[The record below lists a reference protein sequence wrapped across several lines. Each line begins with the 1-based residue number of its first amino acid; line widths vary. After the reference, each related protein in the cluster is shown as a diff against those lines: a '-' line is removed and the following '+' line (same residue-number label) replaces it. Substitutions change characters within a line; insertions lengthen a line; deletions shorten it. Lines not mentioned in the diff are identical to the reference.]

1 MCVHNNNSEHR
12 YSSQT
17 PENMHVCTQQQ
28 QWTPLELSNPWK
40 HACVYTTTTVNT
52 ATALKP
58 LKTCMCVHN
67 NNSEHRYSSQ
77 TPENMHV
84 CTQQQQW
91 TPLQLSNP
99 WKHACV
105 HNNNSEHRYSSQTP
119 ENMHVCTQQQQW
131 TPLQLSNPWKHAC
144 VYTTTSVNTATALKP
159 WKHACVHNNNSE
171 HRYSSQTL
179 KTCMCTQQ
187 QQWAPLQLPNP
198 WKHACVYTTTSVNT
212 ATALKPW
219 KHACVHNN
227 NSEHRYSSQ
236 TPENMHVYT
245 TTSVNT
251 ATALKPL
258 KTCMCVHNNNSEHRY
273 SYQTPENMHV
283 CTQQQQWTPLQLSN
297 PWKHACVYTTTS
309 VNTATALKP
318 LKTCMC
324 VHNNNSEHRYS
335 SQTPENMHV
344 CTQQQQWTPL
354 QLSNPWKHA
363 CVYTTTTVSTATALK
378 PLKTCMC
385 VHNNNS
391 EHRYSSQTPENMH
404 VCTQQQQWTPLQLS
418 NPWKHACVYTT
429 TSVNTATALKPLKT
443 CMCVHNNNSEHRY
456 SSQTPENMHVYTTTS
471 VNTATALK
479 PLKTCMCVHNNNSEH
494 RYSYQT
500 PENMHVCTQQQQN
513 ALLFK
518 SSVDLKDISLSCI
531 CLLFI
536 YILIWSNIK
545 IKIE

>member
-1 MCVHNNNSEHR
+1 MHVCTQQQWTPLQLSNPWKHACVYTTTVNTATALKPLKTCMCVHNNNSEHR

-17 PENMHVCTQQQ
+17 PGNMHVCTQQQ
-28 QWTPLELSNPWK
+28 QWTPLQLSNPWK

-91 TPLQLSNP
+91 APLQLSNPWKHACVYTTTTVNTATALKPLKTCMCVHNNNREHRYSSQTPENMHVCTQQHQWTPLQLSNP

-105 HNNNSEHRYSSQTP
+105 YTTTTVNTATALKPLETCMCVHNNNSEHRYSSPTP

-144 VYTTTSVNTATALKP
+144 VYTTTT
-159 WKHACVHNNNSE
+159 
-171 HRYSSQTL
+171 
-179 KTCMCTQQ
+179 
-187 QQWAPLQLPNP
+187 
-198 WKHACVYTTTSVNT
+198 
-212 ATALKPW
+212 
-219 KHACVHNN
+219 
-227 NSEHRYSSQ
+227 
-236 TPENMHVYT
+236 
-245 TTSVNT
+245 
-251 ATALKPL
+251 
-258 KTCMCVHNNNSEHRY
+258 
-273 SYQTPENMHV
+273 
-283 CTQQQQWTPLQLSN
+283 
-297 PWKHACVYTTTS
+297 

-344 CTQQQQWTPL
+344 CTQQQQWAPLQLSNPWKHACVYTTTTVNTATALKPLKTCMCVHNNNNREHRYSSQTPENMHVCTQQHQWTPL

-363 CVYTTTTVSTATALK
+363 CVYTTTTVNTATALKPLETCMCVHNNNSEHRYSSPTPENMHVCTQQQQWTPLQLSNPWKHACVYTTTTVNTATALK

-404 VCTQQQQWTPLQLS
+404 VCTQQQQ
-418 NPWKHACVYTT
+418 
-429 TSVNTATALKPLKT
+429 
-443 CMCVHNNNSEHRY
+443 
-456 SSQTPENMHVYTTTS
+456 
-471 VNTATALK
+471 
-479 PLKTCMCVHNNNSEH
+479 
-494 RYSYQT
+494 
-500 PENMHVCTQQQQN
+500 N

-518 SSVDLKDISLSCI
+518 SSVNLAVFRIMYMFI
-531 CLLFI
+531 I
-536 YILIWSNIK
+536 YIYFNMI
-545 IKIE
+545 